1 MATATK
7 LTVFVTSAGFDVLM
21 QRGDAPQ
28 TKARIGYN
36 TMRGVLDGST
46 VQVSLVGTRDDELK
60 LVVDG
65 VEAELRLQPKGH
77 FFGYV
82 GPKAEPIGLAAARK
96 LIAAAAAEQRAGRPS
111 RGKRTVLVDDM
122 PHDEVPFGH

>member
-7 LTVFVTSAGFDVLM
+7 LTVFVTSHGFDVLM
-21 QRGDAPQ
+21 QRGDNPQ
-28 TKARIGYN
+28 VKTRVGYAE
-36 TMRGVLDGST
+36 MRGHLDGST

-65 VEAELRLQPKGH
+65 VEAKLTLQPKGH

-96 LIAAAAAEQRAGRPS
+96 LIAAAQAQRDGRPS
-111 RGKRTVLVDDM
+111 RKGRRTELT
-122 PHDEVPFGH
+122 PELPRDEIPF